1 MEGRRLRVNH
11 TASDRQLR
19 ETCACCLIS
28 PQPPRKGYSFPMPG
42 RVFVL
47 LIFFWL
53 AVPCA
58 AAGFS
63 PGVMGEVVTTRGD
76 ETLLTA
82 ARPAPQ
88 VLVRGQTLSVG
99 DEIRT
104 GPYGGAAILFRD
116 GTLMRL
122 HRNSRLEV
130 GEVRD
135 AAVAQSRFRLLA
147 GAVWARARTTFRAVT
162 AGLQANRPTVLQMDT
177 PAATIGIRGTDWH
190 VAVDGAGKTVLTVLE
205 GQIDFGNTAGQLLV
219 ASGERGVAEP
229 GKPPRKVVVVD
240 LKGKPLLAVEI
251 SLRWF
256 EWLRMTEVSTHA
268 AMLAE
273 DARLE
278 AIPEAARTPE
288 DWLALAQTRFDRMLP
303 EAAAAALAQAGP
315 AAESEA
321 GLLTGGVLHA
331 RAGDAEAARLLL
343 NRVVNAPSPAVR
355 LRAGLALAGLEF
367 GAKRYPETRRALRE
381 LAQSFPER
389 PEVALYQIVLTF
401 FAGDYARLKQQLA
414 DAEARFP
421 AEARFAAVA
430 AAFARVEGDDA
441 RLRDR
446 IERALALDPED
457 PVALT
462 LRGDYYTEVAP
473 DQVKAAESYAQVL
486 AKTRFPET
494 LNNLGLFLGK
504 LGEVKDQRQAY
515 LSAMAAAPDNMAP
528 RVNLALLYLSLDR
541 LDDAREI
548 LAGIDPDDPV
558 AATARLAEG
567 LILLAEGQADPAV
580 EMLDRAVLANPG
592 TLESYTALTVAKY
605 QQGNFAAADSALAE
619 ARRADPDDPI
629 PLILSSVIA
638 QDQARIGEA
647 IRYSRRALR
656 QIRRLGSFAVEDIA
670 NTRSGA
676 SNVGSAYATL
686 GLKEWGRYY
695 TQRTFSPYDAS
706 GHLLLSNIYGNA
718 RARAAEVGQGLL
730 LDPLAIAGS
739 NRYYDFVRRPAH
751 YLSVGGSGG
760 NVDGAQT
767 DSASGTLQG
776 FLRLPEPMAYA
787 VTASRT
793 NDDGFRSNSDQVN
806 EQVVAAFGTRLNDQQ
821 DQISALFLANRAA
834 QDDPGPVDAPDPDDE
849 DRVQSFSGTLGW
861 QHRFSYTNRIIARAS
876 AASINQREGNARP
889 FGFGLDP
896 IAYGLVD
903 TYGLDTAKALVD
915 QGLFDLRTLS
925 PETPLLVLDTP
936 ANARFCAIPG
946 FCDLRYAPEL
956 PASFDS
962 KRYFQREQ
970 ETHQVDLQARHLFDP
985 VPGVSVSW
993 GAEWTPQDISDRE
1006 LGFAQRELGT
1016 TLLVTDFEGF
1026 FLNQTDVLLAPFGPA
1041 EAVKS
1046 SREGNSGSTHA
1057 FAQVQW
1063 RNQPM
1068 QPSLA
1073 LEAGVS
1079 WRDYDGRRGETSAAD
1094 PRVGLAWSPRE
1105 NHWLRSAYQRELGM
1119 PRPLLGTIAPVGV
1132 NGLVP
1137 GDRLPLFDGEILES
1151 GILRWDAEWAPG
1163 LFTSAQVERQ
1173 EIEDFFRLDELS
1185 LGVNSWFRERF
1196 GMSFV
1201 YRLSDSTLLPAGPAR
1216 GNHIPL
1222 LAPHEFDAGLTYI
1235 HPRQVQVGIV
1245 GRYVGERFADS
1256 SNEARVDDYFTL
1268 DVTANW
1274 QPLQRRWALGMTL
1287 SNLLDSEHDTIR
1299 GYPAPGIGVALS
1311 VERRF

>member
-1 MEGRRLRVNH
+1 M
-11 TASDRQLR
+11 T
-19 ETCACCLIS
+19 
-28 PQPPRKGYSFPMPG
+28 G
-42 RVFVL
+42 RVVFLML
-47 LIFFWL
+47 LFWL
-53 AVPCA
+53 ALPGS
-58 AAGFS
+58 AAGFP

-82 ARPAPQ
+82 ARPVPQ
-88 VLVRGQTLSVG
+88 PLPRGQALYVG

-135 AAVAQSRFRLLA
+135 SSVAQSRFRLLA
-147 GAVWARARTTFRAVT
+147 GAVWARARTTLRSVT
-162 AGLQANRPTVLQMDT
+162 AGLQANRPTVLQMET

-205 GQIDFGNTAGQLLV
+205 GQIDFGNPAGQLLV
-219 ASGERGVAEP
+219 ESGEQGVAEP

-240 LKGKPLLAVEI
+240 LQGKPLLAVEM

-256 EWLRMTEVSTHA
+256 EWLRMSDAPTHA
-268 AMLAE
+268 TMLAE

-278 AIPEAARTPE
+278 AIPESARVPA
-288 DWLALAQTRFDRMLP
+288 DWLTLAQTRFDRMLP
-303 EAAAAALAQAGP
+303 EAAATALAKAGP
-315 AAESEA
+315 AAESEV
-321 GLLTGGVLHA
+321 GLLMSGVLRA
-331 RAGDAEAARLLL
+331 RAGDAEAARLIL
-343 NRVVNAPSPAVR
+343 NRVVNARSPAVR
-355 LRAGLALAGLEF
+355 LRAQLALTGLEF
-367 GAKRYPETRRALRE
+367 DAKRYPETRRALRK
-381 LAQSFPER
+381 LAQAFPER
-389 PEVALYQIVLTF
+389 PEVPLYQIALTF
-401 FAGDYARLKQQLA
+401 FAGDYARLKRQLA

-421 AEARFAAVA
+421 AEARFAAVS

-441 RLRDR
+441 RLLDR

-462 LRGDYYTEVAP
+462 LRGDYYTDIAP
-473 DQVKAAESYAQVL
+473 DQVKAAESYARVL
-486 AKTRFPET
+486 ATTRYPEA
-494 LNNLGLFLGK
+494 LNNFGLFLGK
-504 LGEVKDQRQAY
+504 LGNVQDQRQAY
-515 LSAMAAAPDNMAP
+515 LTAIEAAPDNMAP

-541 LDDAREI
+541 LRDAREI
-548 LAGIDPDDPV
+548 LATIDPDDPV

-567 LILLAEGQADPAV
+567 LILLAEGQAEPAI
-580 EMLDRAVLANPG
+580 EMLDRAVVANPG
-592 TLESYTALTVAKY
+592 TLEAYTALTVAKY
-605 QQGNFAAADSALAE
+605 QQGDFAAADGALVE

-647 IRYSRRALR
+647 IRYSRRALQ

-676 SNVGSAYATL
+676 SNVGSAYTTL

-695 TQRTFSPYDAS
+695 AQRAFSPYDPS

-730 LDPLAIAGS
+730 LDPLAVAGS

-751 YLSVGGSGG
+751 YLSIGGSGG
-760 NVDGAQT
+760 VLDGAQT

-776 FLRLPEPMAYA
+776 FLRLPAPVAYA
-787 VTASRT
+787 VSASRT
-793 NDDGFRSNSDQVN
+793 NDDGFRTNSDQVN

-821 DQISALFLANRAA
+821 DQFSALFLANRAA
-834 QDDPGPVDAPDPDDE
+834 QGDPGPTDAPDPDDE
-849 DRVQSFSGTLGW
+849 DRLQSFSGTLGW
-861 QHRFSYTNRIIARAS
+861 QHRFSYTNRFIARAS
-876 AASINQREGNARP
+876 AASTTQRERNARP

-903 TYGLDTAKALVD
+903 TYGLEATRALVE
-915 QGLFDLRTLS
+915 QGVFDLQAFS
-925 PETPLLVLDTP
+925 PPETPLLMLDTR
-936 ANARFCAIPG
+936 ANARICALPG
-946 FCDLRYAPEL
+946 FCDLRYAPNL
-956 PASFDS
+956 PTSLDS
-962 KRYFQREQ
+962 KRYSQREQ
-970 ETHQVDLQARHLFDP
+970 ETHQIDLQARHLFDP
-985 VPGVSVSW
+985 IPGVSMNW

-1006 LGFAQRELGT
+1006 LSFTQRELGT
-1016 TLLVTDFEGF
+1016 TLLVTDIEGF

-1041 EAVKS
+1041 ETRKS
-1046 SREGNSGSTHA
+1046 SRDGNAGSTHA

-1068 QPSLA
+1068 HASLA
-1073 LEAGVS
+1073 LEAGIS
-1079 WRDYDGRRGETSAAD
+1079 WRDYEGRRGETSAAD
-1094 PRVGLAWSPRE
+1094 PRVGLAWSPLE
-1105 NHWLRSAYQRELGM
+1105 NHWFRGAYQRELGM

-1163 LFTSAQVERQ
+1163 FFTSSQIERQ

-1185 LGVNSWFRERF
+1185 LGVNSWFQERF
-1196 GMSFV
+1196 GVSFV
-1201 YRLSDSTLLPAGPAR
+1201 YRLSDSSLLSAGPAR

-1235 HPRQVQVGIV
+1235 HPRQVQVGVV
-1245 GRYVGERFADS
+1245 GRYVGERLADS
-1256 SNEARVDDYFTL
+1256 LNEARVDDYFTL

-1274 QPLQRRWALGMTL
+1274 QPHQRRWALGMTL
-1287 SNLLDSEHDTIR
+1287 SNLLDSEHETLR
-1299 GYPAPGIGVALS
+1299 GYPAPGIGLALS